1 MGKNKKDEIPKSDF
15 EVNESQ
21 DLLCFDSTENLGE
34 CVATFNFGNSSN
46 ADLDIRS
53 NKLSINN
60 NETNNIEKDK
70 TMVLN
75 DNSYSNNKEE
85 KTIVSNDKAFS
96 NNKNDIN
103 NSYYNTSQE
112 LFDNRT
118 TPIANGAAP
127 LIEGE
132 VPDIK
137 RTYMLRASTV
147 RKLNELKS
155 IHPDINVCVS
165 TIVDIA
171 LDYYYKSIVK
181 EGKSQ

>member
-1 MGKNKKDEIPKSDF
+1 MGRKKNNDIPKSDF

-21 DLLCFDSTENLGE
+21 DLLSFDSNENLGE
-34 CVATFNFGNSSN
+34 CIASFSFCNSS
-46 ADLDIRS
+46 DSDIDISS
-53 NKLSINN
+53 NHSSINN
-60 NETNNIEKDK
+60 NEKETLLIKSNTEKIIN
-70 TMVLN
+70 T
-75 DNSYSNNKEE
+75 SNN
-85 KTIVSNDKAFS
+85 
-96 NNKNDIN
+96 NK
-103 NSYYNTSQE
+103 SQD

-137 RTYMLRASTV
+137 RTYMLRNSTV

-171 LDYYYKSIVK
+171 LARYYKYITE
-181 EGKSQ
+181 EGGTQ

>member
-1 MGKNKKDEIPKSDF
+1 MRKKNDEIPKSDF

-34 CVATFNFGNSSN
+34 CIAAFSFGNSSDS
-46 ADLDIRS
+46 DLDITP
-53 NKLSINN
+53 NNLYINN
-60 NETNNIEKDK
+60 NDTK
-70 TMVLN
+70 MVLN
-75 DNSYSNNKEE
+75 DNFHSNNKEE
-85 KTIVSNDKAFS
+85 KTIVSHNKASSTHINDV
-96 NNKNDIN
+96 NNLNDHKDK
-103 NSYYNTSQE
+103 T

-127 LIEGE
+127 LIKGQ

-137 RTYMLRASTV
+137 RTYMLRSSTV

-171 LDYYYKSIVK
+171 LDHYYKYITE
-181 EGKSQ
+181 EGGSQ

>member
-1 MGKNKKDEIPKSDF
+1 MGKKKNDEIPKSDF
-15 EVNESQ
+15 EVNESE
-21 DLLCFDSTENLGE
+21 DLLSFDSNENLGD
-34 CVATFNFGNSSN
+34 CIATFSFGNSFDS
-46 ADLDIRS
+46 DLNITP
-53 NKLSINN
+53 NNLAINN
-60 NETNNIEKDK
+60 NEANNIE
-70 TMVLN
+70 
-75 DNSYSNNKEE
+75 EE
-85 KTIVSNDKAFS
+85 KTIVSNNKAS
-96 NNKNDIN
+96 STHINDIN
-103 NSYYNTSQE
+103 NLNNHKDQA

-118 TPIANGAAP
+118 TPVANGSAP

-171 LDYYYKSIVK
+171 LDHYYKYITE
-181 EGKSQ
+181 EGGAQ

>member
-1 MGKNKKDEIPKSDF
+1 MRTKNDEIPKSDF

-34 CVATFNFGNSSN
+34 CIAAFSFGNSSDS
-46 ADLDIRS
+46 DL
-53 NKLSINN
+53 
-60 NETNNIEKDK
+60 NNIREDK

-75 DNSYSNNKEE
+75 NNFHSNNKEE
-85 KTIVSNDKAFS
+85 KTIVSHNKASSTHINDV
-96 NNKNDIN
+96 NNLNDHKDK
-103 NSYYNTSQE
+103 T

-127 LIEGE
+127 LIKGQ

-137 RTYMLRASTV
+137 RTYMLRSSTV

-171 LDYYYKSIVK
+171 LDHYYKYITE
-181 EGKSQ
+181 EGGSQ

>member
-15 EVNESQ
+15 DVNESQ

-34 CVATFNFGNSSN
+34 CVATFNFGNISN

-118 TPIANGAAP
+118 TPVANGAAP

-171 LDYYYKSIVK
+171 LDYYYKSITN
-181 EGKSQ
+181 EGVSQ

>member
-21 DLLCFDSTENLGE
+21 DLLCFDSSENLGE

-75 DNSYSNNKEE
+75 DNSY
-85 KTIVSNDKAFS
+85 
-96 NNKNDIN
+96 
-103 NSYYNTSQE
+103 YNTSQE

-127 LIEGE
+127 LIYGE

-137 RTYMLRASTV
+137 RTYMLRSSTV

-171 LDYYYKSIVK
+171 LDHYYKSIVK
-181 EGKSQ
+181 EGRSQ

>member
-1 MGKNKKDEIPKSDF
+1 MRKKNDEIPKSDF

-34 CVATFNFGNSSN
+34 CIAAFSFGNSSDS
-46 ADLDIRS
+46 DLDITP
-53 NKLSINN
+53 NNLYINN
-60 NETNNIEKDK
+60 NDTNNIR
-70 TMVLN
+70 
-75 DNSYSNNKEE
+75 EE
-85 KTIVSNDKAFS
+85 KTIVSHNKASSTHINDV
-96 NNKNDIN
+96 NNLNDHKDK
-103 NSYYNTSQE
+103 T

-127 LIEGE
+127 LIKGQ

-137 RTYMLRASTV
+137 RTYMLRSSTV

-171 LDYYYKSIVK
+171 LDHYYKYITE
-181 EGKSQ
+181 EGGSQ

>member
-15 EVNESQ
+15 DVNESQ

-75 DNSYSNNKEE
+75 DNSY
-85 KTIVSNDKAFS
+85 S

>member
-21 DLLCFDSTENLGE
+21 DLLCFDSSENLGE
-34 CVATFNFGNSSN
+34 CVATFNFGNSS
-46 ADLDIRS
+46 DSDIDITSDNFS
-53 NKLSINN
+53 NTLSVNN
-60 NETNNIEKDK
+60 TETNNIEEDK
-70 TMVLN
+70 N
-75 DNSYSNNKEE
+75 NKSNN
-85 KTIVSNDKAFS
+85 TDS
-96 NNKNDIN
+96 NNNEIN
-103 NSYYNTSQE
+103 KSNSNITE
-112 LFDNRT
+112 PLFDNRT

-127 LIEGE
+127 LIYGE

-137 RTYMLRASTV
+137 RTYMLRSSTV

-171 LDYYYKSIVK
+171 IDHYYKYITK
-181 EGKSQ
+181 EGGSQ

>member
-1 MGKNKKDEIPKSDF
+1 MVRKKNDEIPKSDF

-34 CVATFNFGNSSN
+34 CIAAFSFGNSSDS
-46 ADLDIRS
+46 DLDITP
-53 NKLSINN
+53 NNLYINN
-60 NETNNIEKDK
+60 NDTNNIKEDK

-75 DNSYSNNKEE
+75 DNFNSNSTEE
-85 KTIVSNDKAFS
+85 KTIVSN
-96 NNKNDIN
+96 NKPSSIHINDIN
-103 NSYYNTSQE
+103 NLSDDKYQA

-118 TPIANGAAP
+118 TPVANGAAP
-127 LIEGE
+127 LIKGQ

-137 RTYMLRASTV
+137 RTYMLRTSTV

-155 IHPDINVCVS
+155 LHPDINVCVS

-171 LDYYYKSIVK
+171 LDHYYKYITE
-181 EGKSQ
+181 EGGSQ

>member
-1 MGKNKKDEIPKSDF
+1 MVRKKNDDIPKSDF

-34 CVATFNFGNSSN
+34 CIAAFSFGNSSDS
-46 ADLDIRS
+46 DLDITP
-53 NKLSINN
+53 NNLYINN
-60 NETNNIEKDK
+60 NDTNNIREDK

-75 DNSYSNNKEE
+75 DNFHSNNKED
-85 KTIVSNDKAFS
+85 KTIVSHNKASSTHINDV
-96 NNKNDIN
+96 NNLNDHKDK
-103 NSYYNTSQE
+103 T

-127 LIEGE
+127 LIKGQ

-137 RTYMLRASTV
+137 RTYMLRSSTV

-171 LDYYYKSIVK
+171 LDHYYKYITE
-181 EGKSQ
+181 EGGSQ

>member
-1 MGKNKKDEIPKSDF
+1 MGKNKNDDIPKSDF
-15 EVNESQ
+15 DAKETQ
-21 DLLCFDSTENLGE
+21 DILSFDSKEDLGE
-34 CVATFNFGNSSN
+34 CVATFSFGNSSDSN
-46 ADLDIRS
+46 IDITSDNFS
-53 NKLSINN
+53 NNLSVNNTKINNIEEDKNNKSNNTDSNN
-60 NETNNIEKDK
+60 NEVNESNSNITEP
-70 TMVLN
+70 
-75 DNSYSNNKEE
+75 
-85 KTIVSNDKAFS
+85 
-96 NNKNDIN
+96 
-103 NSYYNTSQE
+103 

-171 LDYYYKSIVK
+171 LDHYYKCITK
-181 EGKSQ
+181 ECGVSQ

>member
-1 MGKNKKDEIPKSDF
+1 MGRKKNDEIPKSDF

-21 DLLCFDSTENLGE
+21 DLLSFDSNENLGE
-34 CVATFNFGNSSN
+34 CIASFSFGNSSYS
-46 ADLDIRS
+46 DIDISS
-53 NKLSINN
+53 NHSSINN
-60 NETNNIEKDK
+60 TEKETLLIKSNTEKITNI
-70 TMVLN
+70 
-75 DNSYSNNKEE
+75 SNN
-85 KTIVSNDKAFS
+85 
-96 NNKNDIN
+96 NK
-103 NSYYNTSQE
+103 SQD

-137 RTYMLRASTV
+137 RTYMLRNSTV
-147 RKLNELKS
+147 RKLNELKT

-171 LDYYYKSIVK
+171 LAHYYKYITE
-181 EGKSQ
+181 EGGIQ

>member
-1 MGKNKKDEIPKSDF
+1 MRKNKNDEIPKSDF
-15 EVNESQ
+15 DVNESQ

-75 DNSYSNNKEE
+75 DNSY
-85 KTIVSNDKAFS
+85 S